1 MKGGPRREQPPASPA
16 DHSPVDQDSRRRAL
30 HSSSGWGHVRVP
42 SCRWMW
48 VMTLSTLATA
58 WTARAT
64 ALSRSAGEGEVG
76 PELVERDP
84 GVEEF
89 GLQAAEGVVFGFVGE
104 RVQVAGGVEGG
115 LGAEAG
121 RGEVGEFGGSGEFG
135 VLVVGE
141 SRVDRSAASGVEVAA
156 VAADAWGRDP
166 AVPVTGHGVGQRWRS

>member
-1 MKGGPRREQPPASPA
+1 MGPRSCAELS
-16 DHSPVDQDSRRRAL
+16 VDVGYDVVDVGDGLDGAGDGVVEVLGRGSR
-30 HSSSGWGHVRVP
+30 VR
-42 SCRWMW
+42 
-48 VMTLSTLATA
+48 
-58 WTARAT
+58 
-64 ALSRSAGEGEVG
+64 AGEGEVG

-84 GVEEF
+84 GVE
-89 GLQAAEGVVFGFVGE
+89 
-104 RVQVAGGVEGG
+104 EGG

-156 VAADAWGRDP
+156 VAANAWGRDP

>member
-1 MKGGPRREQPPASPA
+1 MGPRSCAELS
-16 DHSPVDQDSRRRAL
+16 VDVGYDVVDVGDGLDGAGDGGVEVLGRGSR
-30 HSSSGWGHVRVP
+30 VR
-42 SCRWMW
+42 
-48 VMTLSTLATA
+48 
-58 WTARAT
+58 
-64 ALSRSAGEGEVG
+64 AGEGEVG

-121 RGEVGEFGGSGEFG
+121 RGEV
-135 VLVVGE
+135 
-141 SRVDRSAASGVEVAA
+141 AA